1 MNGMQLTGQVLV
13 GAALTAAFV
22 AQLLRWLRVLQ
33 REHYNPA
40 SMITFLARWSTPQ
53 VGPAKATRSK
63 RDKRPFTLS
72 HACLVALCLGVLFD
86 STVLLIGSTV
96 VYGVFCPVGL
106 SIRGRT
112 SALQWTRRLKT
123 VAAVTVVVALVIGVL
138 GLFVPSHWLLASV
151 VVWAVPM
158 MLDLLTRAL
167 APLERRNAQKFV
179 DQAVQRLRRVQPTV
193 VGITGSYGKTST
205 KNHLNDL
212 LSVDGGIVAS
222 PRSFNNRAGL
232 SRAINE
238 NLAEGTRVFIAEMG
252 TYGPGEI
259 AELCSWCPPELSI
272 ITAIGPVHLERM
284 KSLDVINE
292 AKFEIT
298 QKASTVVVNIDDV
311 RLAAWP
317 ERLSAQ
323 GKKVRTAG
331 SVNEAADVRV
341 VPRGEDIEVL
351 VDGVSLGTHE
361 RPAGVQL
368 TNLACAIAAALELGM
383 LASDVM
389 KRLGRVQVVANRA
402 NVLTSASG
410 VVVIDDTFNANP
422 ASAESALA
430 LLRGLDVSGKKV
442 LVTPGLIE
450 LGPEQYPENL
460 KLARDA
466 GAFGVDLVVVGRT
479 NVRPLEKGY
488 GAAVKRFDTRDQ
500 AVAWVRDTLKAH
512 DAVLY
517 LNDLPDHY
525 P

>member
-1 MNGMQLTGQVLV
+1 MQIVGQAIV
-13 GAALTAAFV
+13 GVVIAAAFS

-33 REHYNPA
+33 REHYDPK
-40 SMITFLARWSTPQ
+40 SMITFLGRWSTPQ
-53 VGPAKATRSK
+53 VAPASATRSK

-72 HACLVALCLGVLFD
+72 HACFIALCIGVLFSSVIVVVV
-86 STVLLIGSTV
+86 STVI
-96 VYGVFCPVGL
+96 YGLFCPYGL

-112 SALQWTRRLKT
+112 SKLQWTRRLTT
-123 VAAVTVVVALVIGVL
+123 VAAVTILTALVIGSL
-138 GLFVPSHWLLASV
+138 GIFIPSHWLLASMC
-151 VVWAVPM
+151 VWAVPM
-158 MLDLLTRAL
+158 LLDVLTRAL
-167 APLERRNAQKFV
+167 SPLEKRNAQHFV
-179 DQAVQRLRRVQPTV
+179 DQASERLRRVQPIV
-193 VGITGSYGKTST
+193 VGITGSFGKTST

-212 LSVDGGIVAS
+212 LSSDGGIVAS

-238 NLAEGTRVFIAEMG
+238 NLADGTRVFIAEMG

-259 AELCSWCPPELSI
+259 AELCSWCTPNLAV

-298 QKASTVVVNIDDV
+298 EGAHTVVVNFDDV
-311 RLAAWP
+311 RLATWP

-331 SVNEAADVRV
+331 STNESADVRV
-341 VPRGEDIEVL
+341 VDRGENIEVI
-351 VDGVSLGTHE
+351 VDGQSLGIHE
-361 RPAGVQL
+361 RLAGVQL

-383 LASDVM
+383 LTSDVL
-389 KRLGRVQVVANRA
+389 KRLSRVQQVANRA
-402 NVLTSASG
+402 NVVTAPSG

-422 ASAESALA
+422 ASAASALE
-430 LLRGLDVSGKKV
+430 LLRSQDVSGRKV

-466 GAFGVDLVVVGRT
+466 AAYGVELVIVGRT
-479 NVRPLEKGY
+479 NARALEKGY
-488 GAAVKRFDTRDQ
+488 GEPAKRFDTRDQ
-500 AVAWVRDTLKAH
+500 AVAWVRETLKAH